1 MKDKALDGIRVLEY
15 ATGVSGPYLGKLL
28 ADLGAETIKVERPGR
43 GDESRERPPF
53 PDHVPHP
60 EKSGLFAYLNTN
72 KLGVTL
78 DPAKPEGREIF
89 LRLARE
95 ADVLIEDRPV
105 GEMERL
111 GLGYET
117 LKAENEGLIMISI
130 TPFGRSGPYKEY
142 KAYQLN
148 LAHASGQGYLLPI
161 VAQDDKRPPVK
172 MGGHSCDGDAGLVAG
187 VAVLAA
193 IFWKGLTGKG
203 QFIELSKQE
212 ALMSMQRVESVT
224 YANDGVV
231 VTRMG
236 DRQRRSPGG
245 MLPCLDGHVV
255 VVTPEEHQFRSLMTL
270 IGDPDWSK
278 EDWCL
283 NVASR
288 NERAEEVNGHL
299 TYWMKDHTKD
309 EIFRQGQ
316 ALSCP
321 IAPANSAEDVVG
333 SEQLKA
339 REFFVPMTHPA
350 IGRLD
355 KFPSSP
361 YRFSETPWRLER
373 PAPHLGQHN
382 QDIYHGRL
390 GLSDEELK
398 RLTSQGII

>member
-78 DPAKPEGREIF
+78 DPAKPAGREIF
-89 LRLARE
+89 LKLAHE
-95 ADVLIEDRPV
+95 TDVLIEDRPV

-111 GLGYET
+111 GLSYET
-117 LKAENEGLIMISI
+117 LKSDNQGLIMISI
-130 TPFGRSGPYKEY
+130 TPFGLSGPHKQY

-148 LAHASGQGYLLPI
+148 LAHASGQAYLLPI
-161 VAQDDKRPPVK
+161 VALDDKRPPVK
-172 MGGHSCDGDAGLVAG
+172 MGGHSCDGDAGLVAA

-236 DRQRRSPGG
+236 DRQRRSGG
-245 MLPCLDGHVV
+245 GTLPCLDGHVV
-255 VVTPEEHQFRSLMTL
+255 LVTPEEHQFRSLMTL

-278 EDWCL
+278 EEWCQRP
-283 NVASR
+283 ATRSDH
-288 NERAEEVNGHL
+288 ADEVNQHL
-299 TYWMKDHTKD
+299 IDWMKDHTKD

-316 ALSCP
+316 ALSVP
-321 IAPANSAEDVVG
+321 IAPANSAEDVVR

-373 PAPHLGQHN
+373 PAPLLGQHN
-382 QDIYHGRL
+382 HDIFQDRL
-390 GLSDEELK
+390 GLSQEELQ
-398 RLTSQGII
+398 RLKSQGII